1 MEFHPSPGFFVSRE
15 TIAAASDGHP
25 AFILDLRLAI
35 KRVQL
40 TSGIAGWR
48 QRGHTV
54 RAATVQTIKGIIL
67 VNISTCAWATNM
79 IIGRYLR
86 TQIGPITLTA
96 ARYAVAS
103 LVFALL
109 LSRRS
114 AEERRPGADTKL
126 LALMALT
133 GVILF
138 APALYF
144 GLRFTTAINGTLING
159 LGPLLTAGF
168 AAWLIHEPFLGRQ
181 IVGSLAALAG
191 VAVLLLGSGP
201 VAVGTAVGA
210 SAAKAI
216 VNPGDLLI
224 VLAVLFWAL
233 YSVAVRKVVK
243 HRSPVSATG
252 LSMFMG
258 LPVLVVAAVIECLS
272 VPVLWSP
279 ALAGIIVYLGVVP
292 AAIGFLSWNAGIK
305 YLGAGGAMVFYNT
318 LPVYGAL
325 FGFLFLGETLGPAH
339 LAGGALIL
347 AGGLVSAISR
357 PRLGLHKDA

>member
-1 MEFHPSPGFFVSRE
+1 VPSPDDRNQ
-15 TIAAASDGHP
+15 
-25 AFILDLRLAI
+25 
-35 KRVQL
+35 K
-40 TSGIAGWR
+40 
-48 QRGHTV
+48 GHTV
-54 RAATVQTIKGIIL
+54 RATTVQTIKGIML

-86 TQIGPITLTA
+86 AQIGPITLTA

-103 LVFALL
+103 LVFVLL
-109 LSRRS
+109 LSRRP

-181 IVGSLAALAG
+181 IVGSIAALAG
-191 VAVLLLGSGP
+191 VAVLLLGGG
-201 VAVGTAVGA
+201 AAAAGA
-210 SAAKAI
+210 SL

-252 LSMFMG
+252 LSMFIG
-258 LPVLVVAAVIECLS
+258 LPVLVVAAVIECMS

-279 ALAGIIVYLGVVP
+279 ALIGTIVYLGVVP

-318 LPVYGAL
+318 LPLYGAL

-357 PRLGLHKDA
+357 PSTKASTQAE

>member
-1 MEFHPSPGFFVSRE
+1 M
-15 TIAAASDGHP
+15 
-25 AFILDLRLAI
+25 
-35 KRVQL
+35 
-40 TSGIAGWR
+40 
-48 QRGHTV
+48 RGTAMQTV
-54 RAATVQTIKGIIL
+54 KGIIL

-114 AEERRPGADTKL
+114 AEERRPGADTRL
-126 LALMALT
+126 LAVMALT
-133 GVILF
+133 GVVLF

-181 IVGSLAALAG
+181 IIGSVAALVG
-191 VAVLLLGSGP
+191 VAVLLLGGGP
-201 VAVGTAVGA
+201 VAAGA
-210 SAAKAI
+210 TI

-258 LPVLVVAAVIECLS
+258 LPVLVVAAVIECMS

-279 ALAGIIVYLGVVP
+279 ALIGIIVYLGVVP

-318 LPVYGAL
+318 LPLYGAL

-339 LAGGALIL
+339 VAGGVLIL
-347 AGGLVSAISR
+347 AGGLVSAMPLSGTKS
-357 PRLGLHKDA
+357 PGPEKT

>member
-1 MEFHPSPGFFVSRE
+1 MRKSTRD
-15 TIAAASDGHP
+15 TMA
-25 AFILDLRLAI
+25 
-35 KRVQL
+35 
-40 TSGIAGWR
+40 
-48 QRGHTV
+48 
-54 RAATVQTIKGIIL
+54 GIIL
-67 VNISTCAWATNM
+67 VNIATCAWATNM

-103 LVFALL
+103 AVFALL
-109 LSRRS
+109 LSRRP
-114 AEERRPGADTKL
+114 AEERRFGTDLKL

-181 IVGSLAALAG
+181 IVGSVAALAG
-191 VAVLLLGSGP
+191 VAVLLLGGGSAGSGAP
-201 VAVGTAVGA
+201 L
-210 SAAKAI
+210 

-252 LSMFMG
+252 LSMFLG
-258 LPVLVVAAVIECLS
+258 LPVLVVAAVVESLS

-279 ALAGIIVYLGVVP
+279 ALIGIIVYLGVVP

-318 LPVYGAL
+318 LPLYGAL

-347 AGGLVSAISR
+347 AGGLISAISR
-357 PRLGLHKDA
+357 PSAGASMR

>member
-1 MEFHPSPGFFVSRE
+1 MKTSTRD
-15 TIAAASDGHP
+15 TI
-25 AFILDLRLAI
+25 L
-35 KRVQL
+35 
-40 TSGIAGWR
+40 GIA
-48 QRGHTV
+48 
-54 RAATVQTIKGIIL
+54 L

-103 LVFALL
+103 LVFGLL

-114 AEERRPGADTKL
+114 AEERRPGADSRL

-133 GVILF
+133 GVVLF

-181 IVGSLAALAG
+181 IVGSIAALAG
-191 VAVLLLGSGP
+191 VAVLLLGGGLARAGAP
-201 VAVGTAVGA
+201 V
-210 SAAKAI
+210 

-258 LPVLVVAAVIECLS
+258 RPVLL
-272 VPVLWSP
+272 
-279 ALAGIIVYLGVVP
+279 VP
-292 AAIGFLSWNAGIK
+292 AAIGFLCWNAGIK

-318 LPVYGAL
+318 LPLYGAL
-325 FGFLFLGETLGPAH
+325 FGFLFLGERLGAAH

-347 AGGLVSAISR
+347 AGGLVSAL
-357 PRLGLHKDA
+357 PRSGTKATVSGKA

>member
-1 MEFHPSPGFFVSRE
+1 M
-15 TIAAASDGHP
+15 
-25 AFILDLRLAI
+25 
-35 KRVQL
+35 K
-40 TSGIAGWR
+40 TST
-48 QRGHTV
+48 QN
-54 RAATVQTIKGIIL
+54 TIKGIIL
-67 VNISTCAWATNM
+67 VNIATCAWATNM

-103 LVFALL
+103 AVFAML
-109 LSRRS
+109 LSRRP
-114 AEERRPGADTKL
+114 AEERRFGADLKVL
-126 LALMALT
+126 SLMALT

-168 AAWLIHEPFLGRQ
+168 AAWLIREPFLGRQ
-181 IVGSLAALAG
+181 IVGSIAALAG
-191 VAVLLLGSGP
+191 VAVLLLGGGS
-201 VAVGTAVGA
+201 AGTGA
-210 SAAKAI
+210 PM

-243 HRSPVSATG
+243 HRSPVSVTG
-252 LSMFMG
+252 LSMFLG
-258 LPVLVVAAVIECLS
+258 LPVLVVAAVVENQL
-272 VPVLWSP
+272 VPVQWSP
-279 ALAGIIVYLGVVP
+279 ALVGIIVYLGVVP
-292 AAIGFLSWNAGIK
+292 AAAGFLSWNAGIK

-318 LPVYGAL
+318 LPLYGAL

-347 AGGLVSAISR
+347 AGGLVSAISK
-357 PRLGLHKDA
+357 PRTKAPILKQA